1 METASDREGM
11 TRSQLLAARRSES
24 VDQLQSSYDVWANKN
39 PMWAPRATGPDAAA
53 ALGYGSGGEA
63 AGPSTRRELMLERQ
77 MDNLRQSVAASGF
90 DKDTQAALCANEPG
104 VLVTSL
110 VREAGQQ
117 NPSTAWV
124 HNPKRATRTHL
135 AKARAD
141 VDRGTIQHYQDRYE
155 KYGHMGSQARSD
167 FRVDQT
173 IARML
178 DAGGGDTR
186 SQLMERRKQQRM
198 DDVEIAAEKVGF
210 MPVPQFAEQET
221 PFWRVG
227 RPQTADA
234 ASPRGAKSR
243 EQMMSDRRWYAKPE
257 HYPVVNPDGPR
268 GDDDFKLAPDDKRY
282 LQRKLA
288 NGPRKHQRG
297 YPGKGGA
304 DGHPT
309 ASPVEDSALAEK
321 LTIAPAPPIPRP
333 EVPKHGNRAASAAPG
348 GRRPQHP
355 RFSDTVFRFLPPE
368 ERADHDQGPKS
379 DGYRFTQ
386 PLYSSFSKSG
396 VFEYTPP
403 APLKGATGG
412 VRGAATMAG
421 GMGGGMGG
429 RPATVGGTRGGRG
442 DPRFAYSAPAG
453 ITGGGLGRD
462 MDRPKSAALSKE
474 AMRMTS
480 LLGNSGGGRGRPP
493 AYGVRSGGFQLAEVK
508 ASPTRSFRE

>member
-1 METASDREGM
+1 MGLQTASDREGM
-11 TRSQLLAARRSES
+11 TRSQLLAARRAES
-24 VDQLQSSYDVWANKN
+24 AEQLQSSYDVWANRN
-39 PMWAPRATGPDAAA
+39 PMWAPRATGPEAAA
-53 ALGYGSGGEA
+53 ALGYVSSGES

-90 DKDTQAALCANEPG
+90 GKDTQAALCANEPG
-104 VLVTSL
+104 VLVTSI

-124 HNPKRATRTHL
+124 DKPKRATRTDL
-135 AKARAD
+135 AKARAE

-155 KYGHMGSQARSD
+155 KYGHMDAQARSD

-210 MPVPQFAEQET
+210 MPVPQFAEQEK

-234 ASPRGAKSR
+234 ASPRGSKSR

-257 HYPVVNPDGPR
+257 HYPRVNPAEPR

-282 LQRKLA
+282 LHRKLA

-321 LTIAPAPPIPRP
+321 LTIAPAPPIPVP

-348 GRRPQHP
+348 GRRPVHP

-368 ERADHDQGPKS
+368 ERADHGQVCDEAHLP
-379 DGYRFTQ
+379 
-386 PLYSSFSKSG
+386 SSS
-396 VFEYTPP
+396 PR
-403 APLKGATGG
+403 APLPPPLCRMGTTHGLRTPMPIAAQSRVSARHPRARRGPSRTATNSRSRSTRPSPSRASSRAAHLSRSRGPRVTVQASGAPPPWP
-412 VRGAATMAG
+412 AAWAV
-421 GMGGGMGG
+421 G
-429 RPATVGGTRGGRG
+429 R
-442 DPRFAYSAPAG
+442 
-453 ITGGGLGRD
+453 
-462 MDRPKSAALSKE
+462 
-474 AMRMTS
+474 
-480 LLGNSGGGRGRPP
+480 
-493 AYGVRSGGFQLAEVK
+493 
-508 ASPTRSFRE
+508 